1 MNSLQVV
8 REGQTMTSR
17 EIADLVELRHDNVC
31 RTIQNLA
38 AESIIRLP
46 QIEEVKNDQNQT
58 VKQYRIG
65 KRDTFVI
72 VARLSPAF
80 TARLV
85 DRWQELEAQ
94 QAPSFRVP
102 QSMSEAL
109 RLAADLS
116 DKVIEQAKQIEA
128 AAPAVAFVEQYADA
142 NTTKGFR
149 QVCKMLNANEN
160 DFRTFLKAR
169 SIMYKLGGEWVAYSQ
184 HIDAG
189 RFIVRQGVAGDHA
202 FSSVRFTQKGVLWV
216 AGEWAKFQI
225 KEVA

>member
-17 EIADLVELRHDNVC
+17 EISELVELRHDNVK
-31 RTIQNLA
+31 R
-38 AESIIRLP
+38 SIYLLVTKGVISHP
-46 QIEEVKNDQNQT
+46 QIEDGNKSANGITEEIL
-58 VKQYRIG
+58 RIR

-72 VARLSPAF
+72 VAQLSPAF

-116 DKVIEQAKQIEA
+116 DKVIEQAKQIED

-160 DFRTFLKAR
+160 DFRAFLTAR

-184 HIDAG
+184 HIEAG
-189 RFIVRQGVAGDHA
+189 RFIVRQGIAGGHA
-202 FSSVRFTQKGVLWV
+202 FSSTRFTQKGVLWI
-216 AGEWAKFQI
+216 AGEWAKCNL
-225 KEVA
+225 EN